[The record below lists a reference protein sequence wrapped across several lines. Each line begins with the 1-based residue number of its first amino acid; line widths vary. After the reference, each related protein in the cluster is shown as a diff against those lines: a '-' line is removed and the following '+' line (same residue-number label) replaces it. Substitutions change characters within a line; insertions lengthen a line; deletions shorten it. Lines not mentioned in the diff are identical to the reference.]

1 VNTDRFWQ
9 IIEAATGHDPE
20 TAENW
25 DRQLI
30 GQLVELPAEEILQ
43 WDRIFSDL
51 TSRAYRNDLW
61 AAAYLING
69 GASDDGIYYFRCW
82 LIGMGCDVC
91 MNALEN
97 PDSLAD
103 VVQSDWQSD
112 GIDAEAEIYA
122 AAYQAW
128 RTVTGASDD
137 APYPIQREKAELGG
151 EDLDFDDDEAM
162 RRLLP
167 RLCTKIDV

>member
-1 VNTDRFWQ
+1 MNTDRFWQ
-9 IIEAATGHDPE
+9 IVETATGHDPE
-20 TAENW
+20 TAEDW
-25 DRQLI
+25 DRQLT

-43 WDRIFSDL
+43 WDRLFSDL

-69 GASDDGIYYFRCW
+69 GASDDGFFYFRCW
-82 LIGMGCDVC
+82 LIGMGRDVC

-103 VVQSDWQSD
+103 VVQSNWQSD
-112 GIDAEAEIYA
+112 GIDAEAETYA

-128 RTVTGASDD
+128 RSVTAASDD
-137 APYPIQREKAELGG
+137 DPYPIQREKAELRGV
-151 EDLDFDDDEAM
+151 DLDFDDDEAM

-167 RLCTKIDV
+167 RLCTKLDI